1 MISGLQVKLG
11 RTALGLSVR
20 ALAAKTGL
28 TANTVNRFE
37 NGSDA
42 KGSTIRKLQSCLEE
56 AGIEFIPENGG
67 GSGVRLK
74 KK

>member
-1 MISGLQVKLG
+1 MQVKLG

-20 ALAAKTGL
+20 ALAVKTGL
-28 TANTVNRFE
+28 TANTINRFE

-42 KGSTIRKLQSCLEE
+42 KGSTIQKLQNYLEG

-67 GSGVRLK
+67 GLGVRLK
-74 KK
+74 K

>member
-1 MISGLQVKLG
+1 MITGMQVKLG

-20 ALAAKTGL
+20 ALAAKTDL
-28 TANTVNRFE
+28 TANTINRFE

-42 KGSTIRKLQSCLEE
+42 KGSTIQKLQNYLEE

-67 GSGVRLK
+67 GLGVRFK
-74 KK
+74 K